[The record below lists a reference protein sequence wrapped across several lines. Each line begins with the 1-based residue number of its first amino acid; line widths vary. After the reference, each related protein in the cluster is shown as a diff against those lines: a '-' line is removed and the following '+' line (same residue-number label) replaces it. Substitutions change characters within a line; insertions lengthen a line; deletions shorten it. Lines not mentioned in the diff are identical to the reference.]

1 VIAFFQWHE
10 IALATLGLLFVFL
23 LTGVPVAVALGAVG
37 VLTTYLFLD
46 HGGVIAYAAWK
57 VSNSFILG
65 AIPLFIFMGQLLL
78 HSGISRRIY
87 DGSSALVGGT
97 KGGLLQSNI
106 VASGIFSA
114 VTGSSVA
121 TAATIGAMAIPELER
136 RGYDPQLT
144 KGSLAAGGT
153 LGILIPPSTALI
165 IYGVIVEESI
175 GDLFIAGILPGL
187 MLAGLFML
195 YIWFRVLARPNIAPT
210 FVATSAKE
218 RLNDILD
225 MWPVFLIMLVI
236 LAGIY
241 MGIMTPAEAAAVGAS
256 MALLFVVAYRKL
268 TWDVLRSS
276 LLGTVKSTSMLVFI
290 MINASIVSGALAL
303 SHIPDQLA
311 EWVLGL
317 GLAPMMIFII
327 ICLMYV
333 ILGMFIDTV
342 SMIVMTLP
350 IVFPIIVNLGHDPV
364 WFGIIIVILV
374 EMGMIT
380 PPVGLN
386 VYTIHGIRP
395 DEPLSQVVLGSLP
408 FVLIMATAIALLTLF
423 PSIATFLPSTI
434 ER

>member
-1 VIAFFQWHE
+1 MTFFQWHE
-10 IALATLGLLFVFL
+10 IALATFGLLFVFL

-97 KGGLLQSNI
+97 KGGLLQTNI

-121 TAATIGAMAIPELER
+121 TAATVGAMAIPELER

-175 GDLFIAGILPGL
+175 GDLFVAGILPGL

-195 YIWFRVLARPNIAPT
+195 YIWVRVLARPNIAPT

-218 RLNDILD
+218 RLHDILD
-225 MWPVFLIMLVI
+225 MWPVFLIMFVI

-311 EWVLGL
+311 EWVLSL
-317 GLAPMMIFII
+317 DLAPMMIFII

-408 FVLIMATAIALLTLF
+408 FVLIMAIAIALLTLF

-434 ER
+434 AR

>member
-1 VIAFFQWHE
+1 MDFFQWHE
-10 IALATLGLLFVFL
+10 IALATFGLVFVFL

-37 VLTTYLFLD
+37 ILATFLFLD

-87 DGSSALVGGT
+87 DGSTAFVGGT
-97 KGGLLQSNI
+97 KGGLLQANI

-121 TAATIGAMAIPELER
+121 TAATVGAMAIPELER
-136 RGYDPQLT
+136 RGYDKQLT

-175 GDLFIAGILPGL
+175 GDLFVAGILPGL

-195 YIWFRVLARPNIAPT
+195 YIWLRVLARPNIAPA
-210 FVATSAKE
+210 FVATHAKQ
-218 RLNDILD
+218 RFRDILS
-225 MWPVFLIMLVI
+225 MWPVFLIMFVI

-256 MALLFVVAYRKL
+256 MALLFVIAYRRL

-276 LLGTVKSTSMLVFI
+276 LLGTVKTTSMLVFI

-311 EWVLGL
+311 EWVLSL
-317 GLAPMMIFII
+317 DMAPVMILVI

-350 IVFPIIVNLGHDPV
+350 IVFPIIINLGHDPV
-364 WFGIIIVILV
+364 WFGIVIVILV

-386 VYTIHGIRP
+386 VFTIQGIRP

-408 FVLIMATAIALLTLF
+408 FVLIMAIAIALLTMF

-434 ER
+434 AR

>member
-1 VIAFFQWHE
+1 MAFFQWHE
-10 IALATLGLLFVFL
+10 IALATFGLLFVFL

-97 KGGLLQSNI
+97 KGGLLQTNI

-121 TAATIGAMAIPELER
+121 TAATVGAMAIPELER

-175 GDLFIAGILPGL
+175 GDLFVAGILPGL

-195 YIWFRVLARPNIAPT
+195 YIWVRVLARPNIAPT

-218 RLNDILD
+218 RLHDILD
-225 MWPVFLIMLVI
+225 MWPVFLIMFVI

-311 EWVLGL
+311 EWVLSL
-317 GLAPMMIFII
+317 DLAPMMIFII

-408 FVLIMATAIALLTLF
+408 FVLIMAIAIALLTLF

-434 ER
+434 AR

>member
-1 VIAFFQWHE
+1 MIAFFQWHE

>member
-1 VIAFFQWHE
+1 
-10 IALATLGLLFVFL
+10 
-23 LTGVPVAVALGAVG
+23 
-37 VLTTYLFLD
+37 
-46 HGGVIAYAAWK
+46 
-57 VSNSFILG
+57 
-65 AIPLFIFMGQLLL
+65 
-78 HSGISRRIY
+78 
-87 DGSSALVGGT
+87 
-97 KGGLLQSNI
+97 
-106 VASGIFSA
+106 
-114 VTGSSVA
+114 
-121 TAATIGAMAIPELER
+121 
-136 RGYDPQLT
+136 
-144 KGSLAAGGT
+144 
-153 LGILIPPSTALI
+153 
-165 IYGVIVEESI
+165 
-175 GDLFIAGILPGL
+175 
-187 MLAGLFML
+187 
-195 YIWFRVLARPNIAPT
+195 
-210 FVATSAKE
+210 
-218 RLNDILD
+218 
-225 MWPVFLIMLVI
+225 
-236 LAGIY
+236 